1 MQARIVLSPT
11 RTTGTMN
18 KPQLPKGHQSLL
30 SPAFKYVQ
38 AMETDLSKTFAR
50 VRLQQVVVPAQSGTV
65 SVLKLRDG
73 GAVKRS

>member
-1 MQARIVLSPT
+1 MQARIVLSAT

-30 SPAFKYVQ
+30 SSTFKYVQ

-50 VRLQQVVVPAQSGTV
+50 VRQQQVVAPAQSGTV
-65 SVLKLRDG
+65 SALKLRDAG
-73 GAVKRS
+73 SVKRS